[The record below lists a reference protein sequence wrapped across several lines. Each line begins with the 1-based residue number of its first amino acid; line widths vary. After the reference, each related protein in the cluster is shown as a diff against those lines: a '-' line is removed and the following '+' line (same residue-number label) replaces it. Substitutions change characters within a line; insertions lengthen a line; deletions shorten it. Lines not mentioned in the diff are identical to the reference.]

1 MRRIILLNAALFAA
15 LQLYSQN
22 LNPQV
27 QVTNDY
33 QTRMADVSKLE
44 LQMQVPDSLGEFA
57 TDVDYSVFQTDY
69 KGAYEFNPYAIKVT
83 PKAGDYSGRRLYL
96 RAGAGFSFHPVLN
109 AVYTPV
115 RKGLHRMNFYN
126 EFNGYAGRYH
136 QAVGDSFN
144 GYDYSERLGAE
155 GRLNDEDF
163 DLRWNAAWKGN
174 FNKDSFTRSIYNG
187 VNLSTNISSNSDT
200 TLLYYNFSMKAGFAT
215 DRFSNGALGR
225 VNEFSYIVDGTIGP
239 EIYQHM
245 IRLLIDIHTQ
255 NSVYNTA
262 FSEPLNLSYL
272 RPRAVFDWGPLN
284 VSAGVSLCTG
294 GKGLGL
300 YPDVQA
306 SLMLWKDVLNVYG
319 GFGGGQF
326 AENYSAL
333 KERDSWVNS
342 GYLHNFKSTVE
353 QFHFD
358 LGLRGSAASK
368 FEYDLH
374 GGFVSYARAAVD
386 MIGPSIDSTAIVGK
400 MAYRDYKVW
409 FFDTN
414 LAWRSERFDADASMS
429 VRKTSIGDDKT
440 FLDLPLFSASLTA
453 LYNWDRRIYG
463 GMRVKGATA
472 RYSSAYEVKG
482 FVDLGFYGE
491 YRFNNKLSAWGQL
504 GNLLCKDVPLSPM
517 HAQHGMHF
525 TAGITLRLQ

>member
-200 TLLYYNFSMKAGFAT
+200 TQLYYNFSMKAGFAT

-239 EIYQHM
+239 EIYHHM

-255 NSVYNTA
+255 CRLRLGSPQCERGS
-262 FSEPLNLSYL
+262 FPLHG
-272 RPRAVFDWGPLN
+272 RQGPRALPRR
-284 VSAGVSLCTG
+284 AGF
-294 GKGLGL
+294 
-300 YPDVQA
+300 PH
-306 SLMLWKDVLNVYG
+306 
-319 GFGGGQF
+319 
-326 AENYSAL
+326 AL
-333 KERDSWVNS
+333 ERCP
-342 GYLHNFKSTVE
+342 
-353 QFHFD
+353 QC
-358 LGLRGSAASK
+358 LRR
-368 FEYDLH
+368 L
-374 GGFVSYARAAVD
+374 R
-386 MIGPSIDSTAIVGK
+386 
-400 MAYRDYKVW
+400 R
-409 FFDTN
+409 
-414 LAWRSERFDADASMS
+414 RS
-429 VRKTSIGDDKT
+429 VRGE
-440 FLDLPLFSASLTA
+440 LF
-453 LYNWDRRIYG
+453 RIE
-463 GMRVKGATA
+463 R
-472 RYSSAYEVKG
+472 KG
-482 FVDLGFYGE
+482 FMGE
-491 YRFNNKLSAWGQL
+491 FRIPS
-504 GNLLCKDVPLSPM
+504 
-517 HAQHGMHF
+517 
-525 TAGITLRLQ
+525 